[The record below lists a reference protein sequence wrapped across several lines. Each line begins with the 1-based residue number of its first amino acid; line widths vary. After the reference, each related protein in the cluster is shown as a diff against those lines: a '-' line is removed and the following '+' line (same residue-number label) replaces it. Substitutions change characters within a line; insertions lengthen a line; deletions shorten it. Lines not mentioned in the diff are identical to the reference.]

1 MQHGQTVNRLSK
13 SNSPYLLQHAFNP
26 VDWHEWGME
35 ALQLAK
41 DQNRLIF
48 LSIGYST
55 CHWCHVMERESFE
68 DEEVALLINS
78 AFVAIKVDREQR
90 PDIDQIYMD
99 VCQAITGSGGWPLT
113 LILTPEQEP
122 VFAGTYFS
130 KRQKYGR
137 PGLMEIL
144 AAIHATW
151 KTDPEKLI
159 AGAKK
164 VSHYFK
170 NRPPSAIR
178 FPEQKLVDQTVLAIT
193 ADYDPVYGG
202 FSSAPK
208 FPMGHILELLLNYAC
223 DVSHRQ
229 MLAQVEYTL
238 LSMYQGGLF
247 DHLGGGFCRYSTD
260 ERWLIP
266 HFEKMLYDNALL
278 LRVYCK
284 AFKVTENLFY
294 KNVSDQICNY
304 LLRDLRH
311 TRGGFFAAE
320 DADSEGHEGKFYVF
334 TYEEFVALAGATMG
348 EHLARFYGIT
358 PAGNFEN
365 GQNIL
370 HLSCSPEEF
379 CQKHGLNFERFSQE
393 LARVQ
398 TALFALRA
406 QRIRPSLDDKI
417 ITSWN
422 GLIIGALA
430 SAGRLLGRASLIEA
444 AQQAAEFVRENLCRP
459 DGQLFRCWRNGKA
472 EINGFFEDYAF
483 LAHGLLELYRSDY
496 NPGWLKWAVE
506 LHRQAA
512 GLFASGTPG
521 VYYETPENGE
531 KLLFR
536 PRNSFDGAIPSA
548 RAYYAENCVVLAAIT
563 GNSDFSDMA
572 TAIFAEAADL
582 MHRAPSATAVMANAM
597 RRFYTLP
604 PRIVV
609 FADKLADVEEFL
621 AEIESSSSIDAVV
634 VVCVH
639 ESQKCFYEEL
649 MADAGF
655 LAASRKPVI
664 QICTKDG
671 CLAPVYDRESLKSV
685 LLQL

>member
-1 MQHGQTVNRLSK
+1 MPHGQTVNRLSR

-26 VDWHEWGME
+26 VDWHEWNPE

-41 DQNRLIF
+41 EQNRLIF

-99 VCQAITGSGGWPLT
+99 VCQAVTGSGGWPLT
-113 LILTPEQEP
+113 LILTPDQEP

-130 KRQKYGR
+130 KRQKHGR

-159 AGAKK
+159 AGARK
-164 VSHYFK
+164 VSSYFK
-170 NRPPSAIR
+170 NRPASAIR
-178 FPEQKLVDQTVLAIT
+178 FPEQKLVEQTVLAIA
-193 ADYDPVYGG
+193 ADYDPIFGG
-202 FSSAPK
+202 FSAAPK
-208 FPMGHILELLLNYAC
+208 FPMGHVLELLLNHAH
-223 DVSHRQ
+223 SESNQ
-229 MLAQVEYTL
+229 QLLAQVEYTL
-238 LSMYQGGLF
+238 VSMYQGGMF
-247 DHLGGGFCRYSTD
+247 DHIGGGFCRYSTD

-278 LRVYCK
+278 LRVYSE
-284 AFKVTENLFY
+284 AFKITAKPVFMQI
-294 KNVSDQICNY
+294 SDQICTY

-311 TRGGFFAAE
+311 AQGGFFAAE

-334 TYEEFVALAGATMG
+334 TYEEFIAIADPKMSD
-348 EHLARFYGIT
+348 HLARFYGVT
-358 PAGNFEN
+358 PQGNFEN
-365 GQNIL
+365 GKNII
-370 HLSCSPEEF
+370 HLRCFPEEF
-379 CQKHGLNFERFSQE
+379 CQKYGLNFEKFSEE
-393 LARVQ
+393 LARLQ

-406 QRIRPSLDDKI
+406 KRIRPSLDDKI

-430 SAGRLLGRASLIEA
+430 RAGRLLGRASLIEA
-444 AQQAAEFVRENLCRP
+444 AQQAAEFVQHNLCRT
-459 DGQLFRCWRNGKA
+459 DGQLLRCWRNGKA

-483 LAHGLLELYRSDY
+483 LVHGLLELYRSDY
-496 NPGWLKWAVE
+496 NPTWLKWAVE
-506 LHRQAA
+506 LNLQAA

-521 VYYETPENGE
+521 GYYETPENGE

-548 RAYYAENCVVLAAIT
+548 RSFYADNCVILAAIT
-563 GNSDFSDMA
+563 GKNEFSDMA

-582 MHRAPSATAVMANAM
+582 MHRAPAATAVMANAL

-604 PRIVV
+604 PRIVII
-609 FADKLADVEEFL
+609 ADKLGDVEEFL
-621 AEIESSSSIDAVV
+621 AEIECSKLVDAAVI
-634 VVCVH
+634 VCVH
-639 ESQKCFYEEL
+639 ESQKRIYEKIV
-649 MADAGF
+649 ADSHF
-655 LAASRKPVI
+655 LNSSQKPII
-664 QICTKDG
+664 QICTKAG
-671 CLAPVYDRESLKSV
+671 CLAPVYDRESLKN
-685 LLQL
+685 LLQQM